1 MLSRQ
6 TVGWTI
12 GAAILLLIAALF
24 AALFAAPE
32 NPAAPA
38 IDIADL
44 LRMTLTQAAIST
56 TVATISGTAI
66 AIALS
71 RLNFRGRAL
80 TISILSSAIVAP
92 AIAVALGL
100 LTIWGRAGLI
110 ADATSALGV
119 TWNWSIFGLHGIV
132 LAHAVLDAPLVARI
146 LIDRLDAIPADRLKL
161 GQCLGLGPW
170 QRIRIVDWPALAP
183 ALPGAI
189 GLVFLLCFT
198 SFPVVFLLGGGPA
211 NQTFEVAIYG
221 AVRQSFDLGG
231 AAQLALVQML
241 ACLVVILPVLLAAP
255 QFGETATHRGYVWR
269 PGATGSA
276 ISALI
281 VAMGLLFYVSP
292 LIAPLL
298 RGLTAQNLL
307 RLFALP
313 SFWQALTT
321 SLLIGTASALLTAIL
336 ALQLSLARAGLR
348 SRPART
354 ALLLPAYAYL
364 LTPAVVISLG
374 LFLIVRAMGFAP
386 QSAAPFALI
395 IGSVLLALPFALSSM
410 APAADAIA
418 ARYGKLIQSLDL
430 GPLTRWRFIEWP
442 LMRTSAG
449 TVLAMAFC
457 FSLGDLGI
465 IALFGTEQFA
475 TLPWAINRAL
485 GAYRTNDAAAMTAI
499 LLVLN
504 FAVFLVLPRLI
515 AGRHTDA

>member
-1 MLSRQ
+1 MFSRQ
-6 TVGWTI
+6 TIGWMI
-12 GAAILLLIAALF
+12 GTAILLLIAGLF
-24 AALFAAPE
+24 AALFAAPA

-56 TVATISGTAI
+56 SVATLSGTAI

-71 RLNFRGRAL
+71 RLDFPGRGL

-100 LTIWGRAGLI
+100 LTIWGRAGLV
-110 ADATSALGV
+110 ADATNALGG

-146 LIDRLDAIPADRLKL
+146 LIDRLDAIPADQLKL
-161 GQCLGLGPW
+161 GQSLGLSPR
-170 QRIRIVDWPALAP
+170 QRITIVDWPSIAP

-198 SFPVVFLLGGGPA
+198 SFPVVLLLGGGPA

-231 AAQLALVQML
+231 AAQLALIQML
-241 ACLVVILPVLLAAP
+241 ACLALVLPVLLASP
-255 QFGETATHRGYVWR
+255 QFGETTTHRTYVWR
-269 PGATGSA
+269 PDMAGRA
-276 ISALI
+276 ISTLI
-281 VAMGLLFYVSP
+281 VVIGLLFYVSP
-292 LIAPLL
+292 LVAPLL
-298 RGLTAQNLL
+298 RGLTPQGLS

-321 SLLIGTASALLTAIL
+321 SLSIGTASALLTAIL

-374 LFLIVRAMGFAP
+374 LFLIVRAMGIAP

-410 APAADAIA
+410 APATDAIA
-418 ARYGKLIQSLDL
+418 ARYGKLIASLDL
-430 GPLTRWRFIEWP
+430 GPLARWRFIEWP
-442 LMRTSAG
+442 LLRASTG
-449 TVLAMAFC
+449 TVVAMAFC

-485 GAYRTNDAAAMTAI
+485 GAYRTSDAATMTAI

-504 FAVFLVLPRLI
+504 FAVFLVLPRLF
-515 AGRHTDA
+515 AGRHDHA